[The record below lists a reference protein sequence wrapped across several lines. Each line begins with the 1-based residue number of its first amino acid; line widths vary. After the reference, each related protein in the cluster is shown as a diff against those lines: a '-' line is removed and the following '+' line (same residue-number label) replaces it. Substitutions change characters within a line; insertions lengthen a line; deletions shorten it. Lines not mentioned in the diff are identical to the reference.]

1 MPRLA
6 VALCVLLFLSVIS
19 TQAAAIGI
27 AMAHGSFRVD
37 SSLVV
42 GNTTLFEGNTLE
54 TERASSELELSSGA
68 HVRLGADSRGRVF
81 GDRIELQKGLTEL
94 EAGKGYWIEAR
105 GLRFHPAEPGSAG
118 RVALTGGRGLQ
129 ALALAGS
136 FRVTAADG
144 TVVALLAPG
153 RALEFEPQAVT
164 GVQAPFQMTGCL
176 ERRDGGYVLR
186 DPISGVTEE
195 VRGEGLASNAGRMV
209 EVMATI
215 VPGEKPVAGALEVIQ
230 INRMRR
236 VSGECVLPPAPA
248 AAKPA
253 PPPAT
258 AEAPPAAQPAAPPA
272 AAPTP
277 PAPAQARKPGMS
289 AGSKAVIAG
298 VIIGGA
304 GAGAVVYWK
313 TQQNADKT
321 PISR

>member
-6 VALCVLLFLSVIS
+6 AALCVSLFFFVMS

-54 TERASSELELSSGA
+54 TERASSELELSSGV
-68 HVRLGADSRGRVF
+68 HLRLGADSRGRVF
-81 GDRIELQKGLTEL
+81 GDRLELQRGLTEL
-94 EAGKGYWIEAR
+94 VAGKGYWFEAR
-105 GLRFHPAEPGSAG
+105 GLRFHPQEPGSAG
-118 RVALTGGRGLQ
+118 RVALTGGRRLQ

-176 ERRDGGYVLR
+176 ERRDGRFVLR

-195 VRGEGLASNAGRMV
+195 VRGEGLSSNAGRMV
-209 EVMATI
+209 EVVATV
-215 VPGEKPVAGALEVIQ
+215 VPGEKPITGALEVIQ
-230 INRMRR
+230 INKMRR
-236 VSGECVLPPAPA
+236 VSGECVLPPAP
-248 AAKPA
+248 
-253 PPPAT
+253 PPAT
-258 AEAPPAAQPAAPPA
+258 AEAPPATQPATPPA

-277 PAPAQARKPGMS
+277 PAPAEARKPGMS

-304 GAGAVVYWK
+304 GAGAVIYWK
-313 TQQNADKT
+313 TQQNAEKT